1 MRDCLLT
8 LLYLTVMVAKL
19 RGPGGTRAVI
29 AECLD
34 RIVPLGESHLR
45 TAVRA
50 SWITI
55 RGTTAPGFLSV
66 RKSWRTLGDGGT
78 LTVCA
83 RAVAECIRHP
93 V

>member
-55 RGTTAPGFLSV
+55 RGTTASGFPAFLRMASYV
-66 RKSWRTLGDGGT
+66 LVSMRFQ
-78 LTVCA
+78 
-83 RAVAECIRHP
+83 AV
-93 V
+93 VS